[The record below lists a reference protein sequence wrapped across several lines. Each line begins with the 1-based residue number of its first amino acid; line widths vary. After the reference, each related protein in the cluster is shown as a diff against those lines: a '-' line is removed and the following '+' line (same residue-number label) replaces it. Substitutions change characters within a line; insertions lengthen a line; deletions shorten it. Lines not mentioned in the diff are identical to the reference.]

1 MHDLRRMIC
10 LRRKYNPVVK
20 YWLDK
25 SMSDKGGILS
35 EFIGSGVGYPYYFV
49 CDGSKKQ
56 PLLI

>member
-1 MHDLRRMIC
+1 MIC